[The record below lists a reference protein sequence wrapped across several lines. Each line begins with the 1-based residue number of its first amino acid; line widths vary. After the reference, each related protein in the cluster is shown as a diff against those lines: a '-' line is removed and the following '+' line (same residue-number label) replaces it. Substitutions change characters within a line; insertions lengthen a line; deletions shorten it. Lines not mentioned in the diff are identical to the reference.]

1 MGIGLLA
8 GLLLAFGPWSAA
20 ADSEAP
26 GQTPTFR
33 PKITYQGQNL
43 RDPFVEP
50 GGSQKQAGLGQVAIA
65 SLKLTGIIRNPTSAT
80 ALFTTQTG
88 PEFGYLLRDGSLY
101 AENHRLVAGITGRIL
116 NPKEVLLRQ
125 DGREIVFKLR

>member
-1 MGIGLLA
+1 MA
-8 GLLLAFGPWSAA
+8 GLLLGGLLAVMAA
-20 ADSEAP
+20 NLVQAETD
-26 GQTPTFR
+26 GQSLLLRQR
-33 PKITYQGQNL
+33 PKITYHGEHL
-43 RDPFVEP
+43 RDPFVQP
-50 GGSQKQAGLGQVAIA
+50 GGSQEQPATNQVAIA

-88 PEFGYLLRDGSLY
+88 PGFGYLLKDGKLY
-101 AENHRLVAGITGRIL
+101 AENHHLVTGVTGHIL